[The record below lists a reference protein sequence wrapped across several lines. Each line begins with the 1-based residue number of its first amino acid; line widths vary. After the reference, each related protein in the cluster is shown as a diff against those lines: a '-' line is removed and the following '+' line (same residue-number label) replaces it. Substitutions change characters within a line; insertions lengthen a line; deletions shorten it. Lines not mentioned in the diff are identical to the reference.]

1 LLHHTLTFRTIAF
14 SLPKK
19 VILNDA
25 PDPDNAPETGGVAVD
40 LRNVTKSF
48 GGVSAVR
55 GVTFAIA
62 PGEVVALAGENGAGK
77 STIKNLIGGILR
89 ADSGDINVFDA
100 PQSSGV
106 AGLRAQGVST
116 IHQEISLFPHLSV
129 AENVLINRLG
139 QYSSFNVSQRR
150 LIRDATPYLERVG
163 AHFPP
168 STLVADL
175 STGQAQ
181 LVEIAKA
188 LADDPRVVVFDEP
201 TSSLNLAE
209 RERVLTLVEDLRDTG
224 VAVLYI
230 GHSLDEIFRISDRVV
245 VMRDGAVVGDE
256 ATFDLTRSSLEQ
268 LMVGRELA
276 EGYPALEKPGETI
289 ALRVRAVSDDFVHDI
304 ELEVHEGEIFGLAGL
319 MGAGR
324 TEAARAIFGLSTATG
339 TVEVQGRAVRRNDPR
354 AAIRA
359 GIAFVT
365 EDRRDEGIFL
375 ERPIRETLT
384 VVSLDGLLRVPF
396 LGLIDRKAERAA
408 AASQAETLRVSARAG
423 LEAQGGSLSGGNQ
436 QKVVLSKWLSTNPRV
451 LILDEPT
458 RGIDVGAKAEIYR
471 ILARLASESLAILLI
486 SSEMEEVLGMSH
498 RIGVMSGGR
507 LVGTL
512 DRAEADQAKLI
523 RLATG
528 GAL

>member
-1 LLHHTLTFRTIAF
+1 M
-14 SLPKK
+14 
-19 VILNDA
+19 NDTRDSDVSA
-25 PDPDNAPETGGVAVD
+25 AAGNAID
-40 LRNVTKSF
+40 LRNVSKSF
-48 GGVSAVR
+48 GGVAAVK

-62 PGEVVALAGENGAGK
+62 AGEVVGLAGENGAGK
-77 STIKNLIGGILR
+77 STVKNLIGGLLR
-89 ADSGDINVFDA
+89 PDSGDITVFGE
-100 PQSSGV
+100 PQSAGV
-106 AGLRAQGVST
+106 AGLRHQRVST

-139 QYSSFNVSQRR
+139 LYSGINVSQRR
-150 LIRDATPYLERVG
+150 LVRDARPYLERVG
-163 AHFPP
+163 AHFSPA
-168 STLVADL
+168 TIVGDL

-188 LADDPRVVVFDEP
+188 LADDPRVVVLDEP

-209 RERVLTLVEDLRDTG
+209 REQVLTLVEDLRDSG

-230 GHSLDEIFRISDRVV
+230 GHSLDEIFRLSDRVV
-245 VMRDGAVVGDE
+245 VMRDGAVVADVQT
-256 ATFDLTRSSLEQ
+256 ADLTRGSLEE

-276 EGYPALEKPGETI
+276 QGFPPLAPPRDSI
-289 ALRVRAVSDDFVHDI
+289 ALSVRSLSDAVVHDI
-304 ELEVHEGEIFGLAGL
+304 EFDIHEGEIFGLSGL

-324 TEAARAIFGLSTATG
+324 TESARAIFGLSHASG
-339 TVEVQGRAVRRNDPR
+339 TVRVFGNEVRPNDPR
-354 AAIRA
+354 AAIKA

-384 VVSLDGLLRVPF
+384 VVALDQLLKVRF
-396 LGLIDRKAERAA
+396 LGLIDRKAERGFADR
-408 AASQAETLRVSARAG
+408 QAGTLRVAARAG
-423 LEAQGGSLSGGNQ
+423 LEVVGSSLSGGNQ
-436 QKVVLSKWLSTNPRV
+436 QKVVLSKWLSTEPRV

-471 ILARLASESLAILLI
+471 ILAELASQGLAILLI

-507 LVGTL
+507 LVDTL
-512 DRAEADQAKLI
+512 DRADADQGKLI

>member
-1 LLHHTLTFRTIAF
+1 M
-14 SLPKK
+14 
-19 VILNDA
+19 NDA
-25 PDPDNAPETGGVAVD
+25 PDPDKSAAASDVAVD
-40 LRNVTKSF
+40 LHNVTKSF

-62 PGEVVALAGENGAGK
+62 AGEVVALAGENGAGK
-77 STIKNLIGGILR
+77 STVKNLIGGILR
-89 ADSGDINVFDA
+89 PDAGDITVFGA
-100 PQSSGV
+100 PQSAGV
-106 AGLRAQGVST
+106 AGLRSQGVST

-168 STLVADL
+168 STMVADL

-209 RERVLTLVEDLRDTG
+209 RERVLTLVEDLRDSG

-245 VMRDGAVVGDE
+245 VMRDGAVVGDKP
-256 ATFDLTRSSLEQ
+256 TFELTRSSLEQ

-276 EGYPALEKPGETI
+276 EGYPALDSPGDAI
-289 ALRVRAVSDDFVHDI
+289 ALSVRSVSDDFVHDI

-339 TVEVQGRAVRRNDPR
+339 TVEVKGGAVRRNDPR

-384 VVSLDGLLRVPF
+384 VVALDGLLKVPF
-396 LGLIDRKAERAA
+396 LGLIDRKAEREA

-471 ILARLASESLAILLI
+471 ILARLASEGLAILLI

-512 DRAEADQAKLI
+512 DRAEADQSKLI